1 MNLKEALK
9 WRYATKR
16 MVNKKVP
23 QEQIDEILEAIQL
36 APTAYGLEPYK
47 VIVTDNKELIQKIF
61 EESCPQAVIQQCSHL
76 LIFKTMKTLPDDY
89 VETFLQRMKKVRNA
103 TDEVI
108 DTYRTKINALI
119 ERTGDKLPNWTKNQT
134 YIALAYAIIAAAS
147 LEIDATPIEGFNPQT
162 LDELLKLDTQKEGTS
177 VLLTL
182 GYRDAENDHLLKYP
196 KIRKPLEDLIE
207 VL

>member
-1 MNLKEALK
+1 MNLKEALQ

-16 MVNKKVP
+16 MVDKKIP
-23 QEQIDEILEAIQL
+23 PNQMDEIIEAIHL

-47 VIVTDNKELIQKIF
+47 IIVTDNKELIQQIF
-61 EESCPQAVIQQCSHL
+61 EISCPQPVVQQCSHL
-76 LIFKTMKTLPDDY
+76 LIFKTMKNLPKEY
-89 VETFLQRMKKVRNA
+89 TEAHLQRMKEIRNA
-103 TDEVI
+103 SDEAI
-108 DTYRTKINALI
+108 DVYRKKINQLI
-119 ERTGDKLPNWTKNQT
+119 ERAGEKLPAWASLQT
-134 YIALAYAIIAAAS
+134 YIAMSYATVAAAN
-147 LEIDATPIEGFNPQT
+147 LMIDSTPIEGFNPQA
-162 LDELLKLDTQKEGTS
+162 LDKLLNLDTTKEGTT